1 MSLVKK
7 RNIWDERDS
16 SSAQHDEYRTD
27 CYCSECGEYLGS
39 TDFTYRVTH
48 TNKID
53 RNMKFCPYCGSRCA
67 TKEVERMDK
76 FILKLSK
83 EDIGNMLLGG
93 EVSVNYGLTDVTV
106 KLDEHIYQSEL
117 EVEDEH

>member
-48 TNKID
+48 TNEID
-53 RNMKFCPYCGSRCA
+53 RNMKFCPYCGS
-67 TKEVERMDK
+67 
-76 FILKLSK
+76 
-83 EDIGNMLLGG
+83 
-93 EVSVNYGLTDVTV
+93 SVCN
-106 KLDEHIYQSEL
+106 
-117 EVEDEH
+117 